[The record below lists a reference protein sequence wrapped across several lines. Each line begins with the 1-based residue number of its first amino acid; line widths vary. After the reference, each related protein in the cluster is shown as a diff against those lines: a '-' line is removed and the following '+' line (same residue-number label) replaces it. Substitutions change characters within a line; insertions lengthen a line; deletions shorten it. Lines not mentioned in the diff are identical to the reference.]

1 DGSAGLGISGEP
13 HPWGSHRECRATI
26 ASEEGPMKPTL
37 VVSLAAGL
45 LFAIATSVF
54 GQATATITGRVV
66 DQGSLVLPGVAIV
79 ATNTATGA
87 SRETTTNEIGVY
99 TIPALPPGTYDVR
112 AEIAGF
118 APQRRQIALVTNST
132 LTVNYEL

>member
-1 DGSAGLGISGEP
+1 
-13 HPWGSHRECRATI
+13 
-26 ASEEGPMKPTL
+26 
-37 VVSLAAGL
+37 
-45 LFAIATSVF
+45 
-54 GQATATITGRVV
+54 
-66 DQGSLVLPGVAIV
+66 
-79 ATNTATGA
+79 A

-132 LTVNYEL
+132 LTVNYELGVAGVQESLTVSGQAPLVEPTQAVVASSIRQQEVRELPMINRSLT